1 MNWLI
6 WIIQEKDKE
15 ANDTLINGSGK
26 AMSVENI
33 LRLEKLSHLVGDRNS
48 QRFGS
53 QYLYYDDEQDGASG
67 IDVIALGA
75 PMMSR
80 ANDGW

>member
-1 MNWLI
+1 M
-6 WIIQEKDKE
+6 
-15 ANDTLINGSGK
+15 
-26 AMSVENI
+26 ENI
-33 LRLEKLSHLVGDRNS
+33 LRLDKIAHLVGDRSS

-53 QYLYYDDEQDGASG
+53 QYLYYDDEQEGAAG
-67 IDVIALGA
+67 IDMIALGA